1 MTLAERPA
9 SPKIGRMKT
18 RSKQPPRGAAVT
30 KRSPR
35 AMRSTPESRS
45 TSSAPAA
52 AVVPAAPDDLLI
64 IPGDA
69 EAQPA
74 SLPKNQQNSTLTG
87 SVYQQLRTDVLQGRL
102 RPGEKLRAEA
112 LRRRFHTT
120 SSPIREAL
128 NRLLVEGFVS
138 LEEQKG
144 FRVAPVSAADLS
156 ELVKARIWIDGIAI
170 TESIKRSATDW
181 EENLILALHRLSKSR
196 RGGSSQADMEWEKL
210 HRAFHLALINGCGSR
225 WIIRISERLFDAAER
240 YRLLTAHE
248 LSERDE
254 LAEHRAIVDACTRG
268 EGERA
273 MKLLEH
279 HYGQTFERIAGSMA
293 GKAFLAKE

>member
-1 MTLAERPA
+1 MSQRDPGVYLEDIEHYAGLAIRFTTALSLEQYLTDD
-9 SPKIGRMKT
+9 KT
-18 RSKQPPRGAAVT
+18 RAAVE
-30 KRSPR
+30 R
-35 AMRSTPESRS
+35 
-45 TSSAPAA
+45 
-52 AVVPAAPDDLLI
+52 
-64 IPGDA
+64 
-69 EAQPA
+69 
-74 SLPKNQQNSTLTG
+74 
-87 SVYQQLRTDVLQGRL
+87 VL
-102 RPGEKLRAEA
+102 EVC
-112 LRRRFHTT
+112 
-120 SSPIREAL
+120 REAL

-170 TESIKRSATDW
+170 TESIKRNATDW

-210 HRAFHLALINGCGSR
+210 HRAFHLALISGCGSR
-225 WIIRISERLFDAAER
+225 WIIRISERLFDAHER

-254 LAEHRAIVDACTRG
+254 LAEHRAIVEACTRG

-279 HYGQTFERIAGSMA
+279 HYGQTFDRIAGSMA
-293 GKAFLAKE
+293 AKASLTKE